1 MDCERL
7 VEAVRKHEIIYVN
20 SKKITRTVRRKAKH
34 GSKFQKKLE
43 YPVVIMFSVSS
54 WRFLLRYTIF
64 YTSLLWIES

>member
-43 YPVVIMFSVSS
+43 YPVIIMFSVSS
-54 WRFLLRYTIF
+54 
-64 YTSLLWIES
+64 